1 MEQHETHSNV
11 YYYRLAYALS
21 PLVITG
27 LSVLFLSCKRYGSK
41 YATFTEVESITVSLQ
56 KRKIALILLTGIQT
70 AHWLYQFIQ
79 YALASHHHNLTNS
92 LSLLSLFITWLTLFV
107 LSVASPR
114 LNHYKERAYNYVF
127 TFLFCYLSL
136 DSVYRLL
143 ADDSVQTGSLIY
155 SAVSFALFAIAGTTK
170 QPYHPRDLQAASY
183 ENLEIKDGTVY
194 RNNLVLSPEATA
206 SIFSWAA
213 FQWMNPLVV
222 FGFHNVVTRENIY
235 AMTFQHLS
243 RTTYA
248 DFVDTKQFMARARV
262 LGRIYRANK
271 STIWYQFSFAMAA
284 CGVAYLSP
292 FFQQKFLEYIEL
304 YEERSSIQTAY
315 LYVLGLFLV
324 GIVKLLCNSV
334 QLWMGRRWNIRTL
347 IMLDSEIFS
356 KTLKRKDMSGKLS
369 KAAEAAEEE
378 ADGKKNT
385 KKKDDKKAKKEEEE
399 ETFSNVGK
407 ITNLMSVDAD
417 KLSDVPSYIFMMYTA
432 PVDVAIAIIYLYSLL
447 GNAALVGLVVML
459 LCFPITG
466 ILTKKMSASYTALT
480 TAKDRRNDLVNELLQ
495 GIRMI
500 KYFAWED
507 NWKEKVNE
515 ARRDEIK
522 KLIRTIVIDV
532 LVNLIFLA
540 VPVLVTATSFI
551 WYTKVAG
558 NELTASVAFVSITL
572 FEMLR
577 GPLIF
582 IPETINTC
590 TEAYVSLNR
599 IANYLEEP
607 EVEENVNKDPI
618 DCPENVDPQIVLARV
633 GFEESVFQ
641 WHIEKHAPEAAPEAA
656 VSPTITPRS
665 DEEQHLISA
674 SSTSSTLSVAAAH
687 LSRRTFQLNVP
698 KFNFP
703 TGKLSLVCGPTGSG
717 KSSFLNALLGE
728 MDIISGRVYLPSKV
742 VLATENVSKIDATY
756 NNLYLDKVAYVAQQP
771 FLRHASIRDNILFGL
786 PFDAARYKK
795 TLYQCALI
803 KDLTILPDGDRTEIG
818 EKGISLSGGQK
829 QRVSLARAV
838 YSNAKTVLLD
848 DCLSAVDAHT
858 SKHIYRKCFMG
869 DLLLGRTVIL
879 VTHQVRLCLPGASF
893 FVKIENGHV
902 LGCDSVENLKASGEL
917 QKLLGADDSKDEQAE
932 DEEEEIEDLV
942 DNDNADADVD
952 LDNKTEA
959 AKLVKEETSEKGQV
973 KLKVYAKYL
982 AACGGWVFWIALLC
996 SYVFA
1001 RFLTF
1006 GENWWLRIWAAS
1018 YETHAPANATL
1029 SAATVNFL
1037 VKDKAP
1043 VIQGVFDTL
1052 GAAIQKQNMFRT
1064 WVFEEKTP
1072 VNVDYYIGV
1081 YIAICTTYILFDA
1094 CRNMLIYWGSIRG
1107 ARTLFDSLLDR
1118 IIHAPMRFFDTTP
1131 VGRILNR
1138 FGKDVSTIDMQIARS
1153 ASILIE
1159 CVTGVIAS
1167 TVVISI
1173 ITPQFFVVAIAISCL
1188 YFVIG
1193 LFYLRISRELK
1204 RLNSVSRS
1212 PIYSHFTE
1220 SLIGVTT
1227 IRAYGVE
1234 EQFMRTVYEKIDAFV
1249 APFYFLW
1256 MSNRW
1261 LYCRVEFTGAF
1272 VTFFTGIFL
1281 ILNIDHIDAGMAGI
1295 SLFYARSFLENIYW
1309 FIRQYTAVEMNLN
1322 SVERVQE
1329 YLELDQEPPAT
1340 IEGHKPPAAWPTTAA
1355 IEVKDL
1361 VIRYAP
1367 ELDPV
1372 LHGISF
1378 STKTHEKIGIVG
1390 RTGSG
1395 KSTMALSFF
1404 RFLEAS
1410 NGSISIDGIDISTIG
1425 IQDLRSQI
1433 TIIPQDAVLFSG
1445 TIRSNIDP
1453 FEEHSDE
1460 AVWESLER
1468 AHLSKASDRLRKV
1481 QGYGSG
1487 DVTPKSATSTHSAD
1501 DEQRI
1506 SAITSLNQQV
1516 SDGGNNFSQGQRQL
1530 LCLARALL
1538 KNSKLIIMDEATAS
1552 VDFDTDTKI
1561 QTTIREEFTN
1571 STLLCIAHRLRT
1583 VIDYDRILVLDQG
1596 RVAEYDT
1603 PYNLITKNTGAGIF
1617 KSMCEKSGEY
1627 EVLLKMATESYLS
1640 NKRDEAEERPDN
1652 HATIY

>member
-1 MEQHETHSNV
+1 MEQHETNSNLS
-11 YYYRLAYALS
+11 RIANAILPTLITISSILFLAY
-21 PLVITG
+21 
-27 LSVLFLSCKRYGSK
+27 KRYGSK
-41 YATFTEVESITVSLQ
+41 YATFAEIDSITISIQ
-56 KRKIALILLTGIQT
+56 KRRLALMLFTSIQT
-70 AHWLYQFIQ
+70 VNWLCQFIQ
-79 YALASHHHNLTNS
+79 HSLESTYHHLSKS
-92 LSLLSLFITWLTLFV
+92 LSLACLFVTWLTLLV
-107 LSVASPR
+107 LSFTSPSR
-114 LNHYKERAYNYVF
+114 NHYRERAYNYIF
-127 TFLFCYLSL
+127 TFDFCYLFL

-143 ADDSVQTGSLIY
+143 STDKVRNVDALYCAI
-155 SAVSFALFAIAGTTK
+155 SFAVLAIAGTTP
-170 QPYHPRDLQAASY
+170 QPFHPRDLRAASY
-183 ENLEIKDGTVY
+183 ESLEIKDGIVY
-194 RNNLVLSPEATA
+194 RNNLALSPEATA
-206 SIFSWAA
+206 SIFSWCS

-222 FGFHNVVTRENIY
+222 FGFHNTVTRENIY

-243 RTTYA
+243 RPAYE
-248 DFVDTKQFMARARV
+248 DFVDTKAFMARARV

-271 STIWYQFSFAMAA
+271 STIWYQLIFSMTA
-284 CGVAYLSP
+284 CFVAYLSP
-292 FFQQKFLEYIEL
+292 FFQQKFLQYIEL
-304 YEERSSIQTAY
+304 YEENTPIQTAY
-315 LYVLGLFLV
+315 LYILCLFLV

-347 IMLDSEIFS
+347 IMLDSEIFF

-369 KAAEAAEEE
+369 KAAEVAEIR
-378 ADGKKNT
+378 ADGKKEDS
-385 KKKDDKKAKKEEEE
+385 KDIKAKKKGSKDEDEES
-399 ETFSNVGK
+399 FSNVGK

-417 KLSDVPSYIFMMYTA
+417 KLSDIPSYIFMIYTA
-432 PVDVAIAIIYLYSLL
+432 PVDVTIAVAYLYNLL

-466 ILTKKMSASYTALT
+466 LLTKKMSASYKALT

-507 NWKEKVNE
+507 NWREKVFK
-515 ARRDEIK
+515 ARRDEIN
-522 KLIRTIVIDV
+522 KLIKTIIIDV
-532 LVNLIFLA
+532 LVNLIFLT
-540 VPVLVTATSFI
+540 VPVLVTVTSFI
-551 WYTKVAG
+551 WYTKVSG

-582 IPETINTC
+582 IPETINTF

-599 IANYLEEP
+599 IADYLEEP
-607 EVEENVNKDPI
+607 EVEENVSKESVE
-618 DCPENVDPQIVLARV
+618 CPEGVNPQIVLARV
-633 GFEESVFQ
+633 GFEQSVFQ
-641 WHIEKHAPEAAPEAA
+641 WHIEKKASEASATTASAGDQERH
-656 VSPTITPRS
+656 I
-665 DEEQHLISA
+665 ISA
-674 SSTSSTLSVAAAH
+674 SSTSSTLNVVAAH
-687 LSRRTFQLNVP
+687 LMPRRSFQLNVP
-698 KFNFP
+698 RFNFP

-728 MDIISGRVYLPSKV
+728 MDIISGRIYLPSKT
-742 VLATENVSKIDATY
+742 VLACKNVSNIDPAF
-756 NNLYLDKVAYVAQQP
+756 NDLCLDKVAYVAQQP
-771 FLRHASIRDNILFGL
+771 FLQHASIRDNILFGL

-795 TLYQCALI
+795 TLYQCALV
-803 KDLTILPDGDRTEIG
+803 KDLMILPDGDRTEIG

-869 DLLLGRTVIL
+869 DLLMGRTVIL

-893 FVKIENGHV
+893 FVKIDNGNV
-902 LGCDSVENLKASGEL
+902 LGCDTVENLKTSGEL
-917 QKLLGADDSKDEQAE
+917 QRLLGAQKQ
-932 DEEEEIEDLV
+932 EEEEETEDLV
-942 DNDNADADVD
+942 DTDNADADVD

-959 AKLVKEETSEKGQV
+959 AKLVQAETSEKGQV
-973 KLKVYAKYL
+973 KLKVYVKYL
-982 AACGGWVFWIALLC
+982 AACGGWTFWIALLC
-996 SYVFA
+996 SYVLA
-1001 RFLTF
+1001 RLLTF

-1018 YETHAPANATL
+1018 YSNEHAPGSANLSTL
-1029 SAATVNFL
+1029 AVTTDSYPQYLFL
-1037 VKDKAP
+1037 NSKSP
-1043 VIQGVFDTL
+1043 VIPGVFDTL
-1052 GAAIQKQNMFRT
+1052 GAAVQKQNIFRA
-1064 WVFEEKTP
+1064 WVFEENAP
-1072 VNVDYYIGV
+1072 VNVDYYIGI

-1094 CRNMLIYWGSIRG
+1094 CRNILIYWGSIRG
-1107 ARTLFDSLLDR
+1107 ARTLFDSLLNR

-1138 FGKDVSTIDMQIARS
+1138 FGKDISTIDMQIARS
-1153 ASILIE
+1153 ASFLIE

-1173 ITPQFFVVAIAISCL
+1173 ITPQFLIVAIGISCL

-1249 APFYFLW
+1249 APFYYLW

-1261 LYCRVEFTGAF
+1261 LYCRIEFTGNF

-1295 SLFYARSFLENIYW
+1295 ALFYARSFLDNIYW
-1309 FIRQYTAVEMNLN
+1309 FIRQYTNVEMNLN

-1340 IEGHKPPAAWPTTAA
+1340 IDGHKPPAAWPTTAA

-1378 STKTHEKIGIVG
+1378 STRPHEKIGIVG

-1410 NGSISIDGIDISTIG
+1410 KGSIFIDGIDISTIG

-1468 AHLSKASDRLRKV
+1468 AHLSKVSDRLNKLHS
-1481 QGYGSG
+1481 SG
-1487 DVTPKSATSTHSAD
+1487 TSTPRSAASTQAMD
-1501 DEQRI
+1501 NEQHI
-1506 SAITSLNQQV
+1506 SVITSLNQQV

-1538 KNSKLIIMDEATAS
+1538 KKSKLIIMDEATAS

-1561 QTTIREEFTN
+1561 QATIREEFTN

-1596 RVAEYDT
+1596 RVAEYDA
-1603 PYNLITKNTGAGIF
+1603 PYNLLVQDSGVGIF
-1617 KSMCEKSGEY
+1617 KSMCEKSGEL
-1627 EVLLKMATESYLS
+1627 EVLLRMATESHLS
-1640 NKRDEAEERPDN
+1640 REHGQALDNRPDN
-1652 HATIY
+1652 HAAVY